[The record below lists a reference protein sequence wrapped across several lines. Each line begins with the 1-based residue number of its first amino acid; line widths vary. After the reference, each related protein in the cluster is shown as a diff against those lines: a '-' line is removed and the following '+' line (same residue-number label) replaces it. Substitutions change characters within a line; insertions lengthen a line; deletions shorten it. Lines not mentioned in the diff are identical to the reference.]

1 MSIMELGALGEF
13 VGAFAVVATLVYL
26 AFQIRQNT
34 KQLALNEQTSRVA
47 AANASA
53 TALRVERRSAYENAD
68 LADLWLRG
76 MSDPDDL
83 SESDYYRF
91 RLFMQNAMDGMW
103 DIYSQTAATGYAPE
117 IWKTQGI
124 SVVSRLVASVG
135 GRRVW
140 AQFRE
145 TYPNEFRGEIDRILV
160 QMERND
166 ARA

>member
-1 MSIMELGALGEF
+1 MNWEAIGAIGE
-13 VGAFAVVATLVYL
+13 VAGAFGVIATLGYL

-34 KQLALNEQTSRVA
+34 KQLTLNELASRA
-47 AANASA
+47 AVANASA
-53 TALRVERRSAYENAD
+53 TALRVERRSAYESAE

-83 SESDYYRF
+83 SENDYYRF
-91 RLFMQNAMDGMW
+91 RLFMQNALDGIW
-103 DIYSQTAATGYAPE
+103 DIYSQTAATGYAQE

-124 SVVSRLVASVG
+124 AAVLRLVASVG

-145 TYPNEFRGEIDRILV
+145 TYPEEFRTEIDRILA
-160 QMERND
+160 EI
-166 ARA
+166 

>member
-1 MSIMELGALGEF
+1 MNWEAIGAIGEVVGALG
-13 VGAFAVVATLVYL
+13 VIATLGYL

-34 KQLALNEQTSRVA
+34 KQLTLNEQASRVA
-47 AANASA
+47 VANASA
-53 TALRVERRSAYENAD
+53 TALRVERRSAYESAE

-83 SESDYYRF
+83 SENDYYRF

-103 DIYSQTAATGYAPE
+103 DIYSQTAATGYAQE

-124 SVVSRLVASVG
+124 SVVLRLVASVG

-140 AQFRE
+140 TQFRE
-145 TYPNEFRGEIDRILV
+145 TYPEEFRTEIDRILA
-160 QMERND
+160 EN
-166 ARA
+166 